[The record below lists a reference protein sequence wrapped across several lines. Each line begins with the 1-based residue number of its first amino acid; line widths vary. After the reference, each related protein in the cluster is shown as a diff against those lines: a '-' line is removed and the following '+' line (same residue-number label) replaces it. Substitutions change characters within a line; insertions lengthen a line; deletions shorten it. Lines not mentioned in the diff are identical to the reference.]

1 MSVVRKT
8 LTLREAQ
15 KLSLP
20 RTFTTLVKPVG
31 SRCNMR
37 CSYCYYL
44 DKALLYDMS
53 PKTVMSDAVLRTYIK
68 DFIAANDVD
77 TVNFC
82 WHGGEPLMAGMEF
95 YERALFYQEKYR
107 GDKRIENTLQTN
119 GLLLNEKWA
128 KFFRAHNFLLG
139 VSLDGP
145 EDIHDAY
152 RKDAGSRPTFSRVM
166 RGIEFLKA
174 EGTDFN
180 TLSVVNDK
188 CAGRGKEVYNFFK
201 SIGSNFMQ
209 FLPAVEFISHEELRQ
224 FGGRGRILSPE
235 DSEAGA
241 LSPWST
247 EPLAFGQ
254 YMCDI
259 FDEWRV
265 RDIGEYYVQLF
276 DVTLANW
283 HGEQPGLCAYAKSC
297 GDGLAVEHNGDVY
310 SCDHFVYPEYK
321 LGNIMTSKMGEMYR
335 STRQFDFGVSKRNGL
350 PDNCL
355 NCDFYHLCNGGCP
368 KHRFRS
374 TADELQ
380 KNYLCEGYKLF
391 FEHTAPYMKRM
402 SELIHLKQAPSLIMT
417 EDIKA

>member
-1 MSVVRKT
+1 
-8 LTLREAQ
+8 
-15 KLSLP
+15 
-20 RTFTTLVKPVG
+20 
-31 SRCNMR
+31 MR

-44 DKALLYDMS
+44 DKALLYDLS
-53 PKTVMSDAVLRTYIK
+53 PKAIMSDAVLKTYIK

-82 WHGGEPLMAGMEF
+82 WHGGEPLLAGMEF

-107 GDKRIENTLQTN
+107 GDKKIENTLQTN
-119 GLLLNEKWA
+119 GLLLNDLWA
-128 KFFRAHNFLLG
+128 RFFKQNNFLLG

-152 RKDAGSRPTFSRVM
+152 RRDAGGRPTFSRVM
-166 RGIEFLKA
+166 RGIECLKRA
-174 EGTDFN
+174 GTDFN

-209 FLPAVEFISHEELRQ
+209 FLPAVEFISQEELRQ

-235 DSEAGA
+235 DSERGA

-247 EPLAFGQ
+247 DPIAFGQ

-259 FDEWRV
+259 FDEWRIS
-265 RDIGEYYVQLF
+265 DIGEYYVQLF

-283 HGEQPGLCAYAKSC
+283 HGEQPSLCAYSKSC

-321 LGNIMTSKMGEMYR
+321 LGNIMESSMGEMYR
-335 STRQFDFGVSKRNGL
+335 SPRQFNFGVSKRNGL
-350 PDNCL
+350 PDSCL
-355 NCDFYHLCNGGCP
+355 NCEYYRLCNGGCP

-374 TADELQ
+374 SEEELM
-380 KNYLCEGYKLF
+380 KNYLCDGYKLF
-391 FEHTAPYMKRM
+391 FEHTAPYMQRM
-402 SELIHLKQAPSLIMT
+402 SELITLRQAPSQIMY
-417 EDIKA
+417 EDIVTGK

>member
-1 MSVVRKT
+1 
-8 LTLREAQ
+8 
-15 KLSLP
+15 
-20 RTFTTLVKPVG
+20 
-31 SRCNMR
+31 MR